1 MGLFRKGPEER
12 AAQHRLDEA
21 QESGRRHTRAQAEK
35 LSDDVYEARGRD
47 RASRRGGKR

>member
-21 QESGRRHTRAQAEK
+21 QASGRRYTRAQAEK
-35 LSDDVYEARGRD
+35 FSDDVYEGRNRD
-47 RASRRGGKR
+47 RAARRGR